1 MASETVRV
9 VSRITAQPDKV
20 EELTPI
26 LLGLVGQTLQEK
38 GCIGYQL
45 LQNKIDPCD
54 FTFVEEWMNDSA
66 IDAHLNM
73 PYVQEAFSKAESLLA
88 REPDIRRFFIIGVCN
103 RSRYP

>member
-1 MASETVRV
+1 MTNETVKV
-9 VSRITAQPDKV
+9 VARITAQPDKV

-38 GCIGYQL
+38 GCISYQL

-66 IDAHLNM
+66 IDDHLTM
-73 PYVQEAFSKAESLLA
+73 PYVQDAFSKAESLLA
-88 REPDIRRFFIIGVCN
+88 TEPDIRRYLIIGACN
-103 RSRYP
+103 RSRHP